1 MFKTIKFL
9 AISAVALLATC
20 CTGGGNNNGGT
31 NIPQQGF
38 HVSLSADTIYANG
51 TDVAQFSAYY
61 NGVALTAE
69 EVKVYDVVDGVKS
82 EEVSTTIKDLQLC
95 TTIPGEYSYVLT
107 YTTEEKEHTSEFF
120 TISVIAEANVED
132 IPGEKGMTVR
142 ATTSLLSVGE
152 SVTFVAR
159 HDGKVLPSLN
169 GVTLVDTNTGE
180 TLTTGTKVVNAADGT
195 PYTLLTYTPTKA
207 GSYSVAVDGGALYGK
222 SYAVSFKVVDYEIP
236 SRPADS
242 KPASTSFKRRSL
254 IMQFTGLN
262 CGNCPYVRTA
272 MESVFAEE
280 QYKDTAVHTAIHCA
294 TYSPN
299 ASFVIWHI
307 NEPGNQLDLSSAL
320 GVNSWP
326 TYWVDWVHSGSNE
339 RGGVPANITKIK
351 NYLNI
356 QQASPAKAG
365 IAARMMWKRNTLIVR
380 VSVKAATDGD
390 FYVGAWLLENGLYGI
405 QAGAVDPAHDYHNNV
420 VRIADSHAG
429 GGNWNYY
436 GHPLGTLSKGDV
448 TDYLFEMEL
457 KDGWAASNCHLA
469 IFVSYY
475 DSKSKS
481 VEVTNAVET
490 KSLTSGVS
498 FQYAE

>member
-9 AISAVALLATC
+9 AISAVALLTAC
-20 CTGGGNNNGGT
+20 CNSDNGGD
-31 NIPQQGF
+31 NGGRIPQQGF

-69 EVKVYDVVDGVKS
+69 EVKVYNVLDGVES
-82 EEVSTTIKDLQLC
+82 EEESTSIKNLQLC
-95 TTIPGEYSYVLT
+95 TTIPGEYNFVLV
-107 YTTEEKEHTSEFF
+107 YTTEEEEHKSEVF
-120 TISVIAEANVED
+120 TVYVIAEANVET

-142 ATTSLLSVGE
+142 TTTSLLSVGE
-152 SVTFVAR
+152 SVTFVVR
-159 HDGKVLPSLN
+159 YDGEVLPSLN
-169 GVTLVDTNTGE
+169 GVTLIDATSNK
-180 TLTTGTKVVNAADGT
+180 TLTTGTKVVTATDGT
-195 PYTLLTYTPTKA
+195 PYTLLTYTPTQA
-207 GSYSVAVDGGALYGK
+207 GSYSVAVNGGPLYGT
-222 SYAVSFKVVDYEIP
+222 SYSVSFKVVDYEIP
-236 SRPADS
+236 TRPADS

-262 CGNCPYVRTA
+262 CGACPYVRTA
-272 MESVFAEE
+272 MESVFAKDK
-280 QYKDTAVHTAIHCA
+280 YKDTAVHTAIHCA
-294 TYSPN
+294 TYSPDRT
-299 ASFVIWHI
+299 FVIWH
-307 NEPGNQLDLSSAL
+307 EYDKLDLASAL
-320 GVNSWP
+320 GVNSFP
-326 TYWVDWVHSGSNE
+326 TYWVDWVHQNSN
-339 RGGVPANITKIK
+339 RGLNDNIK
-351 NYLNI
+351 NIEKYLDE
-356 QQASPAKAG
+356 QQNSPAKAG

-390 FYVGAWLLENGLYGI
+390 FYVGAWLLENGLKGT
-405 QAGAVDPAHDYHNNV
+405 QAGSTNPEHMIHNNV

-429 GGNWNYY
+429 GGNWNYF
-436 GHPLGTLSKGDV
+436 GRSLGTLSKGDV

-469 IFVSYY
+469 LFVSYY

-481 VEVTNAVET
+481 IEVTNAVET

>member
-9 AISAVALLATC
+9 AISAIALLTAC
-20 CTGGGNNNGGT
+20 CNPDNGNEGGNDKV
-31 NIPQQGF
+31 PQQGF

-69 EVKVYDVVDGVKS
+69 EVMVYDVVDGVKS
-82 EEVSTTIKDLQLC
+82 EEVSTSIQNLQLC
-95 TTIPGEYSYVLT
+95 TTIPGEYNYVLT
-107 YTTEEKEHTSEFF
+107 YTADEEEHTSEVF
-120 TISVIAEANVED
+120 TINVIAEANVEA

-159 HDGKVLPSLN
+159 YDGEVLSSLN
-169 GVTLVDTNTGE
+169 GVTLVDTTTGK

-207 GSYSVAVDGGALYGK
+207 GSYSVAVNGGPLYGN

-262 CGNCPYVRTA
+262 CGNCPPVRSA

-280 QYKDTAVHTAIHCA
+280 QYKETAVHTAIHCA
-294 TYSPN
+294 TYSPDR
-299 ASFVIWHI
+299 SFVIYH
-307 NEPGNQLDLSSAL
+307 NNNLDLSTAL
-320 GVNSWP
+320 GVTSWP
-326 TYWVDWVHSGSNE
+326 TYWVDWVHQNGNQ
-339 RGGVPANITKIK
+339 GITTNIK
-351 NYLNI
+351 NIKKYLDQ

-365 IAARMMWKRNTLIVR
+365 IAARMMWKRNTLVVR

-390 FYVGAWLLENGLYGI
+390 FYVGAWLLENGLKGT
-405 QAGAVDPAHDYHNNV
+405 QAGSTNPEHMIHNNV
-420 VRIADSHAG
+420 VRIADSHPEG
-429 GGNWNYY
+429 GSNWSYY

-498 FQYAE
+498 FQYVE